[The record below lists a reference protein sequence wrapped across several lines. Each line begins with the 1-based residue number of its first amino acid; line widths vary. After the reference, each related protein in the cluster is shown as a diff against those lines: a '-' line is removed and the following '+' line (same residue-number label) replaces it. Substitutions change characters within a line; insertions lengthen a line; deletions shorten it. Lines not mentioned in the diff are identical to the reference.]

1 MLPADTGLADPRAY
15 VRLAA
20 IVRQQ
25 IIDGTLERGQP
36 APSITRLSQEH
47 GYALCVPKTSSTS
60 CDQVIFVDQA
70 TDALLSSDAVL
81 TEIDRFGERLQ
92 RRGAAQRA
100 VRPVLIVVD
109 LVLAQDPPQMS
120 LAPDEGSVQQ
130 PATASPNPAFGDRV
144 HTGRPD
150 IAEHGP
156 DASVGEDS
164 VERAGEVGSAVADHE
179 LDPVRLLT
187 EVHEEVACL
196 LSGPL
201 PGGVQR
207 DAEDADAPGRVFYH
221 RQDVG
226 LGAVEQVDCE
236 EVACQDRFG
245 LRAQELGP
253 GWRGP
258 PRRGVDSCFLQDLPC
273 RRRRYLYSQA
283 GQFAVDPA
291 AAPVR
296 VLLG

>member
-81 TEIDRFGERLQ
+81 TEIDRLGERLQ

-179 LDPVRLLT
+179 T
-187 EVHEEVACL
+187 
-196 LSGPL
+196 
-201 PGGVQR
+201 
-207 DAEDADAPGRVFYH
+207 
-221 RQDVG
+221 
-226 LGAVEQVDCE
+226 
-236 EVACQDRFG
+236 
-245 LRAQELGP
+245 
-253 GWRGP
+253 
-258 PRRGVDSCFLQDLPC
+258 
-273 RRRRYLYSQA
+273 
-283 GQFAVDPA
+283 
-291 AAPVR
+291 
-296 VLLG
+296 